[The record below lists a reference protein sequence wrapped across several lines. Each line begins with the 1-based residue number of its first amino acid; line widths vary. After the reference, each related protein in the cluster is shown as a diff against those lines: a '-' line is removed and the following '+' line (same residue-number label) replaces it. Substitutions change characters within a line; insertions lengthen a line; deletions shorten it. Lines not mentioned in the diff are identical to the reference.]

1 MRLQVTNVVAVAVA
15 VLVLFSVF
23 VFAAVTT
30 DNLCTLLAKAANAAF
45 SLSFSASDLKRD

>member
-1 MRLQVTNVVAVAVA
+1 MRLQVTNVVV
-15 VLVLFSVF
+15 VLVLVAVF